1 MNTLHEIISGVKI
14 SFITMFRD
22 KMTFFWNSIFPLFLI
37 TIMVLV
43 FKSIGKDFEKID
55 VGMKSTNPSY
65 SIAKSIEYLNVKEP
79 SDNIVQ
85 DFKDKK
91 YVAFVNDDLS
101 LEIPQNGSKIMV
113 VKNIFETIKQFN
125 ETKID
130 REELY
135 KTVGKSYI
143 DYSKQENDIVN
154 AILYSVLIMTSMY
167 TMLGTIESTQNILL
181 DGNEVSMRILTAPVK
196 KSRYL
201 MYSIIATIIMQLINV
216 SIAILYMNF
225 VLGANA
231 ITNYPMTFL
240 ILIVTMLFS
249 SVLGVFIS
257 VYVKGNTQ
265 LKAGIGLSAVMI
277 MTQLSGMVGTEPTKA
292 IHKVIPFL
300 PLINP
305 GQYLNDALVAVNK
318 VSSITVF
325 KNGIFFVLI
334 ITAVLFLLSVLKLR
348 RVNND
353 F

>member
-1 MNTLHEIISGVKI
+1 MNALYEIFSGVKI
-14 SFITMFRD
+14 GIKGMFRD

-43 FKSIGKDFEKID
+43 FKSIGSDFEKIP
-55 VGMKSTNPSY
+55 VGMKVSNPSY
-65 SIAKSIEYLNVKEP
+65 TISKSIEYLEIKEP
-79 SDNIVQ
+79 SDNIIQ

-101 LEIPQNGSKIMV
+101 LEIPSNGSKIMV
-113 VKNIFETIKQFN
+113 VKNIFESIKQFN

-130 REELY
+130 KSELF

-154 AILYSVLIMTSMY
+154 TILYSILLMTSMY
-167 TMLGTIESTQNILL
+167 TMFGTVESTQNILL
-181 DGNEVSMRILTAPVK
+181 DGNEVSMRILTAPIK

-201 MYSIIATIIMQLINV
+201 MYSIIATIIIQSVNLL
-216 SIAILYMNF
+216 IAILYMNF

-257 VYVKGNTQ
+257 VYIKGNTQ
-265 LKAGIGLSAVMI
+265 LKAGIGLGAVMI
-277 MTQLSGMVGTEPTKA
+277 MTQLSGMIGVEATKA
-292 IHKVIPFL
+292 INNAIPVL
-300 PLINP
+300 STVNP
-305 GQYLNDALVAVNK
+305 AQYLNDALVAVNK
-318 VSSITVF
+318 VNSISVF
-325 KNGIFFVLI
+325 KNGILFVLI